1 MIFRSI
7 AAIFAAIVM
16 LPVAS
21 DADHGRSRQHRGP
34 DWKALDLTE
43 VPRGKLEELRRSR
56 AKAMARLR
64 ADLKVA
70 RIDLGAA
77 LKPSDPDPTAV
88 RKGVAEVSRVR
99 SKMLERRVDH
109 LLSVKKVLS
118 KEQLDKLKQ
127 MKRRGDR
134 MGEPR
139 PDHRRRGS
147 RKYRGHDIER
157 ELDDLGA
164 FEPEPEAM

>member
-34 DWKALDLTE
+34 HWKALDLTE
-43 VPRGKLEELRRSR
+43 MQRGKLEELRRSR

-70 RIDLGAA
+70 RIDLRAA
-77 LKPSDPDPTAV
+77 LKQSDPDPTAV

-109 LLSVKKVLS
+109 LLSVKKILS

-127 MKRRGDR
+127 MKGDR
-134 MGEPR
+134 MGELR

-147 RKYRGHDIER
+147 QKYRGHDIER